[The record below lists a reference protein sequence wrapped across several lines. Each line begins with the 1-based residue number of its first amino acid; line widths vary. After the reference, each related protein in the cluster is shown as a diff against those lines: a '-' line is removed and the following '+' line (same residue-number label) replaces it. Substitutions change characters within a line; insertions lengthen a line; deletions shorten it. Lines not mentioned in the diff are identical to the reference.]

1 MLRRF
6 ELDPGFRRGDEEEM
20 RGSSPRMTC
29 FSIVIPAN
37 ASDPASYAET
47 PKLDPDFRQGEE
59 ENKGRPERSS
69 LTTFLI

>member
-29 FSIVIPAN
+29 FSIVI
-37 ASDPASYAET
+37 AET